1 MSHSMRPLRALVLL
15 STLTVAA
22 CGIKGD
28 PRPPEPAPS
37 AAPQPQDA
45 GK

>member
-1 MSHSMRPLRALVLL
+1 MRPLRALLLL
-15 STLTVAA
+15 SALTVAA

-28 PRPPEPAPS
+28 PRPPEPPP
-37 AAPQPQDA
+37 AATPQPQDA

>member
-1 MSHSMRPLRALVLL
+1 MRPLRALALL
-15 STLTVAA
+15 CALTVAA

-28 PRPPEPAPS
+28 PRPPEPPPS
-37 AAPQPQDA
+37 TAAQPEGA